1 MFTEAPTA
9 AFDYASE
16 VYEAVDSKDERRL
29 ARFLTEN
36 CTFVYANSEL
46 VVGRENIAESSKN
59 FLALIAGIKHQLL
72 DVWASGN
79 VIVSRL
85 EVTYTRKDGST
96 LTVPA
101 VTAVTIWRMRDTQI
115 EDYRIYIDVAP
126 LFAH

>member
-1 MFTEAPTA
+1 MNNVIKKA

-16 VYEAVDSKDERRL
+16 VYEAVDSMDEQRL
-29 ARFLTEN
+29 APFLTEG
-36 CTFVYANSEL
+36 CIFVYANSDP
-46 VVGRENIAESSKN
+46 VIGRENIAESSKH
-59 FLALIAGIKHQLL
+59 FMSSIGGIEHRLL
-72 DVWASGN
+72 DVWAFDD

-101 VTAVTIWRMRDTQI
+101 VTIWRMHATQI
-115 EDYRIYIDVAP
+115 DDYRIYIDVAP

>member
-16 VYEAVDSKDERRL
+16 VYEAVDSKDEQRL
-29 ARFLTEN
+29 ARFLSEN
-36 CTFVYANSEL
+36 CTFVYANSDP

-59 FLALIAGIKHQLL
+59 FMALIAGIKHQLL
-72 DVWASGN
+72 DVWTFDD

-85 EVTYTRKDGST
+85 EVTYTRKDKST

-101 VTAVTIWRMRDTQI
+101 VTIWRMREWQI
-115 EDYRIYIDVAP
+115 NDYRIYIDVAP

>member
-1 MFTEAPTA
+1 MSNFSPKT

-16 VYEAVDSKDERRL
+16 VYEAVDSRDEQRL
-29 ARFLTEN
+29 VPFLTEG
-36 CTFVYANSEL
+36 CTFVYANNDP
-46 VVGRENIAESSKN
+46 VIGRANIAESSKQFMSSIN
-59 FLALIAGIKHQLL
+59 GIKHRLL
-72 DVWASGN
+72 DVWSFDD

-101 VTAVTIWRMRDTQI
+101 VTIWRMHIRQI
-115 EDYRIYIDVAP
+115 DDYRIYIDVAP

>member
-1 MFTEAPTA
+1 MSTEAATA

-16 VYEAVDSKDERRL
+16 VYEVVDSKDEQQL
-29 ARFLTEN
+29 ASFLSEN
-36 CTFVYANSEL
+36 CTFVYADSEP
-46 VVGRENIAESSKN
+46 VIGRNNIAASSRN
-59 FLALIAGIKHQLL
+59 FMTLIAGIRHQLL
-72 DVWASGN
+72 DVWAIGD

-85 EVTYTRKDGST
+85 EVTYTRKDGSM

-101 VTAVTIWRMRDTQI
+101 VTIWRVRNRQI